1 MLSSNPLLPARHPV
15 RPPFRLRTSYS
26 SYPIGTDSAKYRKLR
41 IVLAHSERYGKT
53 ERERQSVMNAPEVID
68 FREGEVVLS
77 VRVEPQSE
85 TVWLNRQQMAQLF
98 ERDVKTI
105 GKHIQAALR
114 EELDVSTVA
123 KFATV
128 QQEGERRVSR
138 QVEYYNLDMIISVGY
153 RVKSAR
159 GVQFRH
165 WATGVLRQ
173 YLMQGYAV
181 QHRRLQDL
189 STTIRVMKRVE
200 NKLDSTQ
207 ILEVVQQY
215 TRSLDLLDDYDHQ
228 RLTKPRGDSLAYVL
242 TYEECRKL
250 IDSMRYG
257 AESSVFGN
265 EMDDSFKGALGNI
278 YQSICGQDVYPSTQ
292 EKAANLLYLV
302 TKNHAFSD
310 GNKRIA
316 AAVFLYFLKKTI
328 SCFGMG
334 KR

>member
-1 MLSSNPLLPARHPV
+1 MGNIEEIH
-15 RPPFRLRTSYS
+15 
-26 SYPIGTDSAKYRKLR
+26 
-41 IVLAHSERYGKT
+41 
-53 ERERQSVMNAPEVID
+53 
-68 FREGEVVLS
+68 FREGEFELS
-77 VRVEPQSE
+77 VRVEPQAD

-98 ERDVKTI
+98 DRDIKTI
-105 GKHIQAALR
+105 GKHIQSALR
-114 EELDVSTVA
+114 EELDNSTVA

-128 QQEGERRVSR
+128 QLEGAREVER

-159 GVQFRH
+159 GVQFRR
-165 WATGVLRQ
+165 WATNVLRQ
-173 YLMQGYAV
+173 YMLQGYV
-181 QHRRLQDL
+181 CQQKRLQDL

-200 NKLDSTQ
+200 NKLDSAQ

-228 RLTKPRGDSLAYVL
+228 RLKKPQGDTHAYVL
-242 TYEECRKL
+242 TYEECRRL

-257 AESSVFGN
+257 DESSVFGN
-265 EMDDSFKGALGNI
+265 EKDDSFKGSLGNI
-278 YQSICGQDVYPSTQ
+278 YQSFAGKDVYPSTQ

-316 AAVFLYFLKKTI
+316 AAVFLYFLERNGLLFRDGEKVIADHTLVAMVVMIAESKPEEKETMVKLVMN
-328 SCFGMG
+328 FLDA
-334 KR
+334 

>member
-1 MLSSNPLLPARHPV
+1 MGNIEEIH
-15 RPPFRLRTSYS
+15 
-26 SYPIGTDSAKYRKLR
+26 
-41 IVLAHSERYGKT
+41 
-53 ERERQSVMNAPEVID
+53 
-68 FREGEVVLS
+68 FREGEFELS
-77 VRVEPQSE
+77 VRVEPQAD

-98 ERDVKTI
+98 DRDVKTI
-105 GKHIQAALR
+105 GKHIQSALR
-114 EELDVSTVA
+114 EELDNSTVA

-128 QQEGERRVSR
+128 QLEGSREVER

-159 GVQFRH
+159 GVQFRR
-165 WATGVLRQ
+165 WATNVLRQ
-173 YLMQGYAV
+173 YMLQGYV
-181 QHRRLQDL
+181 CQQKRLQDL

-200 NKLDSTQ
+200 NKLDSAQ

-228 RLTKPRGDSLAYVL
+228 RLKKPQGDHHAYVL

-257 AESSVFGN
+257 DESSVFGN
-265 EMDDSFKGALGNI
+265 EKDDSFKGSLGNI
-278 YQSICGQDVYPSTQ
+278 YQSFAGKDVYPSTQ

-316 AAVFLYFLKKTI
+316 AAVFLYFLERNGLLFRDGEKVIADHTLVAMVVMIAESKPEEKETMVKLVMN
-328 SCFGMG
+328 FLDA
-334 KR
+334 

>member
-1 MLSSNPLLPARHPV
+1 MGNIEEIH
-15 RPPFRLRTSYS
+15 
-26 SYPIGTDSAKYRKLR
+26 
-41 IVLAHSERYGKT
+41 
-53 ERERQSVMNAPEVID
+53 
-68 FREGEVVLS
+68 FREGEFELS
-77 VRVEPQSE
+77 VRVEPQAD

-98 ERDVKTI
+98 DRDIKTI
-105 GKHIQAALR
+105 GKHILSALR
-114 EELDVSTVA
+114 EELDNSTVA

-128 QQEGERRVSR
+128 QLEGSREVER

-159 GVQFRH
+159 GVQFRR
-165 WATGVLRQ
+165 WATNVLRQ
-173 YLMQGYAV
+173 YMLQGYV
-181 QHRRLQDL
+181 CQQKRLQDL

-200 NKLDSTQ
+200 NKLDSAQ

-228 RLTKPRGDSLAYVL
+228 RLKKPQGDTHAYVL

-257 AESSVFGN
+257 DESSVFGN
-265 EMDDSFKGALGNI
+265 EKDDSFKGSLGNI
-278 YQSICGQDVYPSTQ
+278 YQSFAGKDVYPSTQ

-316 AAVFLYFLKKTI
+316 AAVFLYFLERNGLLFRDGEKVIADHTLVAMVVMIAESKPEEKETMVKLVMN
-328 SCFGMG
+328 FLDA
-334 KR
+334 

>member
-1 MLSSNPLLPARHPV
+1 MGNIEEIH
-15 RPPFRLRTSYS
+15 
-26 SYPIGTDSAKYRKLR
+26 
-41 IVLAHSERYGKT
+41 
-53 ERERQSVMNAPEVID
+53 
-68 FREGEVVLS
+68 FREGEFELS
-77 VRVEPQSE
+77 VRVEPQAD

-98 ERDVKTI
+98 DRDIKTI
-105 GKHIQAALR
+105 GKHILSALR
-114 EELDVSTVA
+114 EELDNSTVA

-128 QQEGERRVSR
+128 QLEGSREVER

-159 GVQFRH
+159 GVQFRR
-165 WATGVLRQ
+165 WATNVLRQ
-173 YLMQGYAV
+173 YLMQGYV
-181 QHRRLQDL
+181 CQQKRLQDL

-200 NKLDSTQ
+200 NKLDSAQ

-228 RLTKPRGDSLAYVL
+228 RLKKPQGDTHAYVL

-257 AESSVFGN
+257 DESSVFGN
-265 EMDDSFKGALGNI
+265 EKDDSFKGSLGNI
-278 YQSICGQDVYPSTQ
+278 YQSFAGKDVYPSTQ

-316 AAVFLYFLKKTI
+316 AAVFLYFLERNGLLFRDGEKVIADHTLVAMVVMIAESKPEEKETMVKLVMN
-328 SCFGMG
+328 FLDA
-334 KR
+334 

>member
-1 MLSSNPLLPARHPV
+1 MGNIEEIH
-15 RPPFRLRTSYS
+15 
-26 SYPIGTDSAKYRKLR
+26 
-41 IVLAHSERYGKT
+41 
-53 ERERQSVMNAPEVID
+53 
-68 FREGEVVLS
+68 FREGEFELS
-77 VRVEPQSE
+77 VRVEPQAD

-98 ERDVKTI
+98 DRDIKTI
-105 GKHIQAALR
+105 GKHIQSALR
-114 EELDVSTVA
+114 EELDNSTVA

-128 QQEGERRVSR
+128 QLEGAREVER

-159 GVQFRH
+159 GVQFRR
-165 WATGVLRQ
+165 WATNVLRQ
-173 YLMQGYAV
+173 YLMQGYV
-181 QHRRLQDL
+181 CQQKRLQDL

-200 NKLDSTQ
+200 NKLDSAQ

-228 RLTKPRGDSLAYVL
+228 RLQKPQGDTHVYVL

-257 AESSVFGN
+257 DESSVFGN
-265 EMDDSFKGALGNI
+265 EKDDSFKGSLGNI
-278 YQSICGQDVYPSTQ
+278 YQSFAGKDVYPSAQ

-316 AAVFLYFLKKTI
+316 AAVFLCFLERNGLLFRDGEKVIADHTLVAMVVMIAESKPEEKETMVKLVMN
-328 SCFGMG
+328 FLDT
-334 KR
+334 

>member
-1 MLSSNPLLPARHPV
+1 MGNIEEIH
-15 RPPFRLRTSYS
+15 
-26 SYPIGTDSAKYRKLR
+26 
-41 IVLAHSERYGKT
+41 
-53 ERERQSVMNAPEVID
+53 
-68 FREGEVVLS
+68 FREGEFELS
-77 VRVEPQSE
+77 VRVEPQAD

-98 ERDVKTI
+98 DRDIKTI
-105 GKHIQAALR
+105 GKHIQSALR
-114 EELDVSTVA
+114 EELDNSTVA

-128 QQEGERRVSR
+128 QLEGAREVER

-153 RVKSAR
+153 RVKSTR
-159 GVQFRH
+159 GVQFRR
-165 WATGVLRQ
+165 WATNVLRQ
-173 YLMQGYAV
+173 YMLQGYV
-181 QHRRLQDL
+181 CQQKRLQDL

-200 NKLDSTQ
+200 NKLDSAQ

-228 RLTKPRGDSLAYVL
+228 RLKKPQGDTHAYVL

-257 AESSVFGN
+257 DESSVFGN
-265 EMDDSFKGALGNI
+265 EKDDSFKGSLGNI
-278 YQSICGQDVYPSTQ
+278 YQSFAGKDVYPSTQ

-316 AAVFLYFLKKTI
+316 AAVFLYFLERNGLLFRDGEKVIADHTLVAMVVMIAESKPEEKV
-328 SCFGMG
+328 SCRPPFDTNKPFLLVFLPG
-334 KR
+334 

>member
-1 MLSSNPLLPARHPV
+1 MGN
-15 RPPFRLRTSYS
+15 
-26 SYPIGTDSAKYRKLR
+26 IEE
-41 IVLAHSERYGKT
+41 I
-53 ERERQSVMNAPEVID
+53 N
-68 FREGEVVLS
+68 FREGEFELS
-77 VRVEPQSE
+77 VRVEPQAD

-98 ERDVKTI
+98 DRDIKTI
-105 GKHIQAALR
+105 GKHIQSALR
-114 EELDVSTVA
+114 EELDNSTVA

-128 QQEGERRVSR
+128 QLEGAREVER

-159 GVQFRH
+159 GVQFRR
-165 WATGVLRQ
+165 WATNVLRQ
-173 YLMQGYAV
+173 YLMQGYV
-181 QHRRLQDL
+181 CQQKRLQDL

-200 NKLDSTQ
+200 NKLDSAQ

-228 RLTKPRGDSLAYVL
+228 RLQKPQGDTHAYVL

-257 AESSVFGN
+257 DESSVFGN
-265 EMDDSFKGALGNI
+265 EKDDSFKGSLGNI
-278 YQSICGQDVYPSTQ
+278 YQSFAGKDVYPTTQ

-316 AAVFLYFLKKTI
+316 AAVFLYFLERNGLLFRDGEKVIADHTLVAMVVMIAESRPEEKETMVKLVMN
-328 SCFGMG
+328 FLDA
-334 KR
+334 